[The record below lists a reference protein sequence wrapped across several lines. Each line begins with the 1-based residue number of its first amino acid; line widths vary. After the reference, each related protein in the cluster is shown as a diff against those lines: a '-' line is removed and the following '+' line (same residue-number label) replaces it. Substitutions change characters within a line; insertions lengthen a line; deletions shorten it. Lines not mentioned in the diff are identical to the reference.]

1 MIRQLVI
8 DTIKDN
14 IIDRYCD
21 FSGTISRGAFWRF
34 MLVEHLMIGVCLTVL
49 GLLSLHSALFVYTI
63 GIAFALW
70 FISIMALTLPNLG
83 AMVRR
88 LHDTN
93 NSEWVLLLGFIP
105 YIGILIVI
113 VLLLRGTKK
122 YPISESSVESFKE
135 IDLFSDNAVDNLQ
148 NLDTS
153 SNASHTSYGKTSI
166 IAAVFLTIV
175 SWGIGIY
182 SFSSAV
188 DKEIDAY
195 LEMQPGAFMIMAQ
208 KTLGSDKAITLAKE
222 VVTDYYTYLNKEQYQ
237 AAYRLLAHREREKY
251 GTYDQWVK
259 SVKATHNRQ
268 MSSLHLQGVLRDD
281 DDVDYISFDMT
292 FTDKAY
298 PNRMF
303 VKMIYEYDTWRI
315 ESIVPYDQKYEER

>member
-34 MLVEHLMIGVCLTVL
+34 MLVEHLIVGVGLAVL

-63 GIAFALW
+63 GIVFALW

-93 NSEWVLLLGFIP
+93 NSEWLLLLGFIP

-122 YPISESSVESFKE
+122 HPAVKRTAEPFEE
-135 IDLFSDNAVDNLQ
+135 IDLFSDEMGSNIQ
-148 NLDTS
+148 NLNS
-153 SNASHTSYGKTSI
+153 SSTVVHASYSKTSI
-166 IAAVFLTIV
+166 FATIILTVV
-175 SWGIGIY
+175 SWGIGVY
-182 SFSSAV
+182 SFSSAA

-195 LEMQPGAFMIMAQ
+195 LQMQPGAFMIMAQ
-208 KTLGSDKAITLAKE
+208 KTLGNDKAITSAKQ
-222 VVTDYYTYLNKEQYQ
+222 VVTNYYTYLNKEQYQ

-259 SVKATHNRQ
+259 SVKPTHNRQ
-268 MSSLHLQGVLRDD
+268 LSSILLQGVLRDD
-281 DDVDYISFDMT
+281 DDVDHISFDMT

-303 VKMIYEYDTWRI
+303 VKMIYEHDTWRI
-315 ESIVPYDQKYEER
+315 ESIVPYDQKYAE

>member
-34 MLVEHLMIGVCLTVL
+34 MLVEHLIVGVCLAVL
-49 GLLSLHSALFVYTI
+49 GLLSLHSALFIYTI
-63 GIAFALW
+63 GIVFALW

-93 NSEWVLLLGFIP
+93 NSEWLLLLGVIP

-122 YPISESSVESFKE
+122 HPISESSVESFEE
-135 IDLFSDNAVDNLQ
+135 IDLFSDNAMDNLQ
-148 NLDTS
+148 NL
-153 SNASHTSYGKTSI
+153 
-166 IAAVFLTIV
+166 IAAIFLTIV

-195 LEMQPGAFMIMAQ
+195 LQMQPGAFMIMAQ
-208 KTLGSDKAITLAKE
+208 KTLGSDKAITSAKQ

-259 SVKATHNRQ
+259 SVKTNQNRQ
-268 MSSLHLQGVLRDD
+268 ISSILLQGVLRDD
-281 DDVDYISFDMT
+281 DDVDHISFDMD

-303 VKMIYEYDTWRI
+303 VKMIYEHDTWRI
-315 ESIVPYDQKYEER
+315 EAIVPYDQKYEDR

>member
-34 MLVEHLMIGVCLTVL
+34 MLVEHLIVGVCLAVL
-49 GLLSLHSALFVYTI
+49 GLLSLHSALFIYII
-63 GIAFALW
+63 GIVFALW

-93 NSEWVLLLGFIP
+93 NSEWLLLLGFIP

-122 YPISESSVESFKE
+122 HPIIESSVESFEE

-166 IAAVFLTIV
+166 IAVVFLTVV

-182 SFSSAV
+182 SFSAAV

-195 LEMQPGAFMIMAQ
+195 LQMQPGAFMIMAQ
-208 KTLGSDKAITLAKE
+208 KTLGSSTAVESAKQI
-222 VVTDYYTYLNKEQYQ
+222 VINYYTYLNKEQYQ
-237 AAYRLLAHREREKY
+237 EAYRLLAHREREKY

-259 SVKATHNRQ
+259 SVKVTHNRQ
-268 MSSLHLQGVLRDD
+268 MSSLHLQGELRDD
-281 DDVDYISFDMT
+281 DDVDHIFFELT

-298 PNRMF
+298 PNQMF
-303 VKMIYEYDTWRI
+303 VKMIYEHDTWRI

>member
-34 MLVEHLMIGVCLTVL
+34 MLVEHLIVGVCLAVL
-49 GLLSLHSALFVYTI
+49 GLLSLHSALFIYII
-63 GIAFALW
+63 GIVFALW

-93 NSEWVLLLGFIP
+93 NSEWLLLLGFIP

-122 YPISESSVESFKE
+122 HPLSESSVKSFEE

-166 IAAVFLTIV
+166 IAVVFLTVV

-182 SFSSAV
+182 SFSAAV

-195 LEMQPGAFMIMAQ
+195 LEMKPGAFMLMAQ
-208 KTLGSDKAITLAKE
+208 KTLGSDKAITSAKQ

-259 SVKATHNRQ
+259 SVKVTHNRQ

-281 DDVDYISFDMT
+281 DDVDHIFFELT

-298 PNRMF
+298 PNQMF
-303 VKMIYEYDTWRI
+303 VKMIYEHDTWRI

>member
-34 MLVEHLMIGVCLTVL
+34 MLVEHLIVGVCLAVL
-49 GLLSLHSALFVYTI
+49 GLLSLHSALFIYTI
-63 GIAFALW
+63 GIVFALW

-83 AMVRR
+83 AMARR

-93 NSEWVLLLGFIP
+93 NSEWLLLLGFIP

-122 YPISESSVESFKE
+122 HPVGKSSVETFEE
-135 IDLFSDNAVDNLQ
+135 IDLFSDEMGSNIQ
-148 NLDTS
+148 NLDSS
-153 SNASHTSYGKTSI
+153 SNVVRTSYSRTSI
-166 IAAVFLTIV
+166 IATIILTAV

-208 KTLGSDKAITLAKE
+208 KTLGSSTAVQSAKQ
-222 VVTDYYTYLNKEQYQ
+222 VVINYYSYLNKEQYQ
-237 AAYRLLAHREREKY
+237 EAYRLLAHREREKY

-259 SVKATHNRQ
+259 SVKPTHNRQ
-268 MSSLHLQGVLRDD
+268 MSSLLLQGVLRDD
-281 DDVDYISFDMT
+281 DDVDRISFDMT

-303 VKMIYEYDTWRI
+303 IKMIYEHGTWRI
-315 ESIVPYDQKYEER
+315 ESIVPYDQKYAE

>member
-34 MLVEHLMIGVCLTVL
+34 MLVEHLIVGVCFAVL
-49 GLLSLHSALFVYTI
+49 GLLSLYSALFIYTI
-63 GIAFALW
+63 GIVFALW

-93 NSEWVLLLGFIP
+93 NSEWLLLLGFIP

-122 YPISESSVESFKE
+122 HPIIESSVESFEE
-135 IDLFSDNAVDNLQ
+135 IDLFSDNAVDNPQ
-148 NLDTS
+148 NLGIL
-153 SNASHTSYGKTSI
+153 SNVSHTSYGKISI

-182 SFSSAV
+182 SFPLLQIRKSMR
-188 DKEIDAY
+188 I
-195 LEMQPGAFMIMAQ
+195 
-208 KTLGSDKAITLAKE
+208 
-222 VVTDYYTYLNKEQYQ
+222 
-237 AAYRLLAHREREKY
+237 YRCNLVRL
-251 GTYDQWVK
+251 
-259 SVKATHNRQ
+259 
-268 MSSLHLQGVLRDD
+268 
-281 DDVDYISFDMT
+281 
-292 FTDKAY
+292 
-298 PNRMF
+298 
-303 VKMIYEYDTWRI
+303 
-315 ESIVPYDQKYEER
+315 

>member
-1 MIRQLVI
+1 MIRQLII

-34 MLVEHLMIGVCLTVL
+34 MLVEHLIVGVGLAVL
-49 GLLSLHSALFVYTI
+49 GLLSLHSALFIYTI
-63 GIAFALW
+63 GIVFALW

-93 NSEWVLLLGFIP
+93 NSEWLLLLGFIP
-105 YIGILIVI
+105 YIGVLIVI

-122 YPISESSVESFKE
+122 HPAVKRTVESFEE
-135 IDLFSDNAVDNLQ
+135 IDLFSDEMGNNIQ
-148 NLDTS
+148 NLDGS
-153 SNASHTSYGKTSI
+153 SNVVRTSYSRISI
-166 IAAVFLTIV
+166 IATIILTVV

-195 LEMQPGAFMIMAQ
+195 LQMKPGAFMIMAQ
-208 KTLGSDKAITLAKE
+208 KTLGSDVALESAKQ
-222 VVTDYYTYLNKEQYQ
+222 VVIEYYADLNKGQYQ
-237 AAYRLLAHREREKY
+237 EAYRLLAHREREKY
-251 GTYDQWVK
+251 GTYDQWSK
-259 SVKATHNRQ
+259 SVQPNHNRQ
-268 MSSLHLQGVLRDD
+268 MNTLFLKGVFIDD
-281 DDVDYISFDMT
+281 EDVNHISFDMT
-292 FTDKAY
+292 FKEKDY

-303 VKMIYEYDTWRI
+303 IKMIYEHDTWRI
-315 ESIVPYDQKYEER
+315 ESIVPYDQKNELR